1 MQNPHRAKGLDF
13 ENYITE
19 MINSTTLRDY
29 TFHQLSI
36 LKDKERHIPDHIIIL
51 PHKVIIIEDKLKDAD
66 DMKVFNKYDAIKVKG
81 YPSNKIFDSVVLQAQ
96 RYKRVITEILANAKT
111 EVELKPHLPFDLYKE
126 NKGTVTINEM
136 FIENLTFTVE
146 IVSCIKSTS
155 VTSYQTKL
163 PFVTEESLKL
173 YLGVWESELRFFD
186 PLLVDILYKDKVD
199 LLLKHVQKVNGKRVR
214 MDTVLD
220 FN

>member
-1 MQNPHRAKGLDF
+1 ML
-13 ENYITE
+13 
-19 MINSTTLRDY
+19 L
-29 TFHQLSI
+29 
-36 LKDKERHIPDHIIIL
+36 
-51 PHKVIIIEDKLKDAD
+51 
-66 DMKVFNKYDAIKVKG
+66 
-81 YPSNKIFDSVVLQAQ
+81 
-96 RYKRVITEILANAKT
+96 
-111 EVELKPHLPFDLYKE
+111 
-126 NKGTVTINEM
+126 
-136 FIENLTFTVE
+136 ENLTFTVE
-146 IVSCIKSTS
+146 ILSCIKSTS